1 MFCVNESF
9 LPCFLDDVYSAD
21 VMRKITIIIIT
32 GLSGSGK
39 STAIRAL
46 EDIGFFCVDNLPPVL
61 LPKFIELC
69 KASSGEFSKIAMVMD
84 VRGGTFLKEYPDIFK
99 DLQEK
104 GQKIKILFLE
114 SSDEIL
120 VRRFKETRRQHP
132 LEKKGSV
139 LEGIKEERDKLSGL
153 RMLASEII
161 DSSSF
166 TVHQLREL
174 ITQFFSEFPEERR
187 MTIILSSFG
196 YKFGI
201 PYDADLIM
209 DVRFLPNPFFIS
221 ELRNLS
227 GNDERVYEYVMKN
240 EVAEN
245 FRKKFIALINFLIPQ
260 YEREGKTYLNIG
272 IGCTGGQHRSVA
284 VINCLKKHFL
294 KKKYPLRIVHRDF
307 EKT

>member
-1 MFCVNESF
+1 MQ
-9 LPCFLDDVYSAD
+9 
-21 VMRKITIIIIT
+21 KITIIIIT

-46 EDIGFFCVDNLPPVL
+46 EDLGFFCVDNLPPVL

-84 VRGGTFLKEYPDIFK
+84 IRERIFLKEYPDIFK

-104 GQKIKILFLE
+104 GQKIKVLFLE

-132 LEKKGSV
+132 LAKKGSV
-139 LEGIKEERDKLSGL
+139 LEGIKKERDKLSDL

-161 DSSSF
+161 DSSNF

-174 ITQFFSEFPEERR
+174 ITQLFSKFPEERR
-187 MTIILSSFG
+187 MIIILTSFG

-201 PYDADLIM
+201 PYDADLVM
-209 DVRFLPNPFFIS
+209 DVRFLPNPFFVS

-227 GNDERVYEYVMKN
+227 GNDERVYNYVMKN
-240 EVAEN
+240 EIAEN
-245 FRKKFIALINFLIPQ
+245 FQNKFIALINFLIPH
-260 YEREGKTYLNIG
+260 YEKEGKTYLNVG
-272 IGCTGGQHRSVA
+272 VGCTGGQHRSVA
-284 VINCLKKHFL
+284 VINCLERL
-294 KKKYPLRIVHRDF
+294 ISKKKYQLRIIHRDLG
-307 EKT
+307 KT

>member
-1 MFCVNESF
+1 MQN
-9 LPCFLDDVYSAD
+9 
-21 VMRKITIIIIT
+21 ITIIVIT

-46 EDIGFFCVDNLPPVL
+46 EDIGFFCVDNLPPAL

-69 KASSGEFSKIAMVMD
+69 KASSGEFSKVAMVMD

-99 DLQEK
+99 DLREK

-132 LEKKGSV
+132 LEKKGLV

-174 ITQFFSEFPEERR
+174 ITQFFAEFPEERM

-201 PYDADLIM
+201 PYDVDLVM
-209 DVRFLPNPFFIS
+209 DVRFLPNPFFVS
-221 ELRNLS
+221 ELRYLS
-227 GNDERVYEYVMKN
+227 GNDEEVYKYVMKN
-240 EVAEN
+240 EVAES
-245 FRKKFIALINFLIPQ
+245 FRKKFFALINFLIPQ
-260 YEREGKTYLNIG
+260 YERDERSSLNIWV
-272 IGCTGGQHRSVA
+272 GCTGGQHRSVA
-284 VINCLKKHFL
+284 VINCLEKHL
-294 KKKYPLRIVHRDF
+294 SKKKYQLRIVHRDF

>member
-1 MFCVNESF
+1 
-9 LPCFLDDVYSAD
+9 
-21 VMRKITIIIIT
+21 MRNITIIIIT

-69 KASSGEFSKIAMVMD
+69 KASSGEFTKIAMVMD
-84 VRGGTFLKEYPDIFK
+84 IRGGTFLNEYPDIFK
-99 DLQEK
+99 DLRRK

-114 SSDEIL
+114 SSDEVL

-139 LEGIKEERDKLSGL
+139 LEGIKEERDKLSEL
-153 RMLASEII
+153 RILASEII
-161 DSSSF
+161 DSSSL

-174 ITQFFSEFPEERR
+174 IKQLFSEFPKERR

-209 DVRFLPNPFFIS
+209 DVRFLPNPFFVS

-227 GNDERVYEYVMKN
+227 GNDERVYNHVLN
-240 EVAEN
+240 NDLAER
-245 FRKKFIALINFLIPQ
+245 FLKKFIALINFLIPQ
-260 YEREGKTYLNIG
+260 YEKEGKTYLHVG
-272 IGCTGGQHRSVA
+272 VGCTGGQHRSVA
-284 VINCLKKHFL
+284 VINYLGKHL
-294 KKKYPLRIVHRDF
+294 SKKKYPLRVVHRDF
-307 EKT
+307 EKV